1 MESSPRVWTN
11 RLRRVGGGD
20 LLNNTGLQEVL
31 SEFLPGVLAALAD
44 LLVVAYYH
52 WSGGPDP
59 VPVAQLERPI
69 DLVVDCFGVST
80 LLPSPRRHQCR
91 LACVEYPGSVHG
103 NDLAA
108 RATPRH

>member
-1 MESSPRVWTN
+1 MESSHSFGQTD

-20 LLNNTGLQEVL
+20 LLINTGLQEIL

-69 DLVVDCFGVST
+69 DLMVDCFEVST
-80 LLPSPRRHQCR
+80 LLPSPRRKR
-91 LACVEYPGSVHG
+91 RS
-103 NDLAA
+103 
-108 RATPRH
+108 PRQHPRM